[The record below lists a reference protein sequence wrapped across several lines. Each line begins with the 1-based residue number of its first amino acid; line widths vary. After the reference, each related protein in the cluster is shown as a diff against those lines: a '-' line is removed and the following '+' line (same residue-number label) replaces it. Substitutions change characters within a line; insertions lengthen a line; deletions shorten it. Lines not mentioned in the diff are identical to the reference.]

1 MCVRLPPPGFD
12 SPGLGSS
19 KVSSFPKAPWVILR
33 YVQGSKATT
42 QKKKGTRE
50 KSQLLAFLVSSLM
63 YNTEYSGGI
72 EIRNGGSCLKLCGDI
87 QRNSQHMYMPG
98 ALFISG

>member
-12 SPGLGSS
+12 SPGLASS
-19 KVSSFPKAPWVILR
+19 KASSFPKAPWMILR

-42 QKKKGTRE
+42 QKKRNKR
-50 KSQLLAFLVSSLM
+50 KKLLAFLVSSLM